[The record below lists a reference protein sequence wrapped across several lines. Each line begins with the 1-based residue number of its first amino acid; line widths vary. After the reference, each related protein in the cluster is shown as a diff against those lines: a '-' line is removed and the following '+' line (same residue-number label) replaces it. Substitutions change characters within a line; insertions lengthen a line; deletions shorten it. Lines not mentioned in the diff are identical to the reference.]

1 MTTAQLTAI
10 HAFKLCP
17 AIDAARKAAKVAGP
31 EQRAQA
37 LALVAAL
44 EGEWRRRQL
53 AEIARRAAEPA
64 TDDAELFDRC
74 AE

>member
-1 MTTAQLTAI
+1 MSPTELARI
-10 HAFKLCP
+10 HPFKLCP
-17 AIDAARKAAKVAGP
+17 MIDAARKAARTASP
-31 EQRAQA
+31 EQRAES

-53 AEIARRAAEPA
+53 AEIARRAAEPV

>member
-1 MTTAQLTAI
+1 MDANQLAAI
-10 HAFKLCP
+10 HPFKLCP
-17 AIDAARKAAKVAGP
+17 AIEAARKAARTAGP
-31 EQRAQA
+31 EQRAEA

-53 AEIARRAAEPA
+53 AEIARRAAEPV
-64 TDDAELFDRC
+64 TDDSDLFDRC

>member
-53 AEIARRAAEPA
+53 AEIARREPA

>member
-1 MTTAQLTAI
+1 MTIAQLAAI
-10 HAFKLCP
+10 HPFKLCP
-17 AIDAARKAAKVAGP
+17 AIDAARKTAQAAVP
-31 EQRAQA
+31 EQRAEA

-53 AEIARRAAEPA
+53 VEIARRAAEPA
-64 TDDAELFDRC
+64 VDDGDLFDRC